1 MKRPRSSDSVTGGD
15 LYAVK
20 LPTILDGVEEDEEEE
35 ELFAG
40 ELPLAAGE
48 KKRRLSL
55 EQVRA
60 LEKNF
65 EVENKLDPERKVRIA
80 LDLGLQ
86 PRQVAVWFQN
96 RRARWKTKQLERDYA
111 ALRTSYDALAMDCD
125 SLRRDKEILLA
136 EVKEFKTKL
145 GLTEEESESKA
156 APVKDPQPP
165 TAMGAA
171 ATYKDGSSDSDS
183 SAVVY
188 DENSPYHCGA
198 PLLPELH
205 RRPTVEPEEPQSL
218 MVGGGAFDFHLSSE
232 WRIQRSFFP
241 KEEHNFLA
249 GEEHSSD
256 FFPEEQNPVFT
267 WYGSDHWS

>member
-1 MKRPRSSDSVTGGD
+1 MKRPRSSDSVTGAD

-20 LPTILDGVEEDEEEE
+20 LPTILDVVEEDEEEE
-35 ELFAG
+35 ELFSG
-40 ELPLAAGE
+40 DLPSTAGE

-55 EQVRA
+55 EQVRS

-111 ALRTSYDALAMDCD
+111 ALRTSYDALAIDYD
-125 SLRRDKEILLA
+125 SLRRDKEILIA
-136 EVKEFKTKL
+136 EIKEFKAKL
-145 GLTEEESESKA
+145 GMMEEESESKA
-156 APVKDPQPP
+156 APTEDPPP
-165 TAMGAA
+165 PPAMEAA

-188 DENSPYHCGA
+188 DENSPYQCGI
-198 PLLPELH
+198 PLPPELH
-205 RRPTVEPEEPQSL
+205 RRPNEPEEPQSL
-218 MVGGGAFDFHLSSE
+218 ITGGPFDFQLSSE
-232 WRIQRSFFP
+232 WRVQRSFFS

-256 FFPEEQNPVFT
+256 FFQNEQNPVFT
-267 WYGSDHWS
+267 WYCSDHWS